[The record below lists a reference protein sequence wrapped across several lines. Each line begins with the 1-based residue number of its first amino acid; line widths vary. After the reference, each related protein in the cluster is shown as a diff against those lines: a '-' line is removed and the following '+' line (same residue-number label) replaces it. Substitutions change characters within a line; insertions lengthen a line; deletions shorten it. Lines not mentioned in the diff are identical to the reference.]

1 MTRWLAAA
9 KLATDA
15 TTQPTELTKP
25 TPRPN
30 NRDAASKSTGVLSVM
45 SVVSEDEAGKATHDG
60 GLDDSKTEAFPHGV
74 TASGRPLTWTGR
86 VVSISEWR
94 QLSSWDRNGPDG
106 RVWNGKTRRWEEAE
120 KC

>member
-9 KLATDA
+9 KMATDA

-25 TPRPN
+25 APAPS
-30 NRDAASKSTGVLSVM
+30 NRGGTSKDNGVLSVL
-45 SVVSEDEAGKATHDG
+45 SVVSEGETGKAPHDG
-60 GLDDSKTEAFPHGV
+60 SLDSSEVKAFPHGV

-86 VVSISEWR
+86 VVSLAEWR
-94 QLSSWDRNGPDG
+94 ELSSWDRNGPDG
-106 RVWNGKTRRWEEAE
+106 RVWNGRTRRWEKAD